1 MVEAYAY
8 YLTRPELLE
17 SKEMVNAISR
27 FMDSYRERRDAI
39 RNSDM
44 PDDSKR
50 DFLDQLDEEKNRIL
64 KEIPQMRKDIGA
76 PFLRLWNTVGL

>member
-1 MVEAYAY
+1 
-8 YLTRPELLE
+8 
-17 SKEMVNAISR
+17 
-27 FMDSYRERRDAI
+27 
-39 RNSDM
+39 M

-76 PFLRLWNTVGL
+76 PFLRLGNTVGL